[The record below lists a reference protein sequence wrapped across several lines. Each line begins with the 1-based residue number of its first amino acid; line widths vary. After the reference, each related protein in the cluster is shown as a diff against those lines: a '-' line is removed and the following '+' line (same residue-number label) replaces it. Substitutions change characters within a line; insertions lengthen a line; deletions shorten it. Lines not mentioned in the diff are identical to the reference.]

1 MIDYIEVCTEVKHG
15 GRRERNYTYFT
26 SKDLSE
32 VTVNIP
38 NKSTREIRVSHWE
51 HNDIFNILL
60 DKAHIKLSVDMSR
73 KLVAVLYKA
82 IEDIDNAESEPLPN
96 GLTVVDPKN

>member
-1 MIDYIEVCTEVKHG
+1 MSDYVEVCTEVKHG

-38 NKSTREIRVSHWE
+38 KKSTREIRVSHWE
-51 HNDIFNILL
+51 HNDLFNILIDGYL
-60 DKAHIKLSVDMSR
+60 LESTLLKFKLFRSFM
-73 KLVAVLYKA
+73 LIFFVLIFFDFSA
-82 IEDIDNAESEPLPN
+82 
-96 GLTVVDPKN
+96 